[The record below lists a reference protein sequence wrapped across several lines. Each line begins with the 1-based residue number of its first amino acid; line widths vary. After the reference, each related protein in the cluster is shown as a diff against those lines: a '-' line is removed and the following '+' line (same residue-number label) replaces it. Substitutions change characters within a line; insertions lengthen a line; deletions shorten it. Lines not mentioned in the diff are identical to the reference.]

1 MANEI
6 VIDRLV
12 SELVLE
18 ADSKSFDKAADQQKK
33 LADQAIAT
41 AKAIDKVAEEQREL
55 AEMSKLVAERQREVT
70 KETEDLRHEIAKTGK
85 ATAEQRAQLRKLGET
100 SAKLRTTQAQLRD
113 GSVKLR
119 TSQQNLEL
127 SARRT
132 DATMRRLAAGVAT
145 ATRAYVAN
153 QREGGKLGRIL
164 KAAGNGVVEGS
175 KGFAR
180 AGAIAAGATA
190 AVGIPILTTASN
202 FEKLQK
208 QLVAVT
214 GSETKAIVAFDQVL
228 RLAKETPFQVE
239 NMTASFS
246 RLKAV
251 GIEPTEERMRAF
263 SNIAAA
269 NSKDVLEFAEAVADA
284 STGENE
290 RLKEFGIVGK
300 KVGDQVEYTFD
311 GVTTSVARNKDAI
324 TDYLTEIGNERFAGA
339 AAMQMDTISGKISN
353 LQDQFGMFALAVGK
367 QGVGDN
373 FKKLLDRMAEIMGD
387 EDLVGIIAKFL
398 NTALQRLLDLLDEL
412 GEEDIEVFLQSLFGA
427 ISTVSGVTMDLVKA
441 AISLLEV
448 FKDSPAVI
456 EGVTI
461 ALIAMSAAGGGLP
474 GLFAAIGAAGFAAGQ
489 FIAEGFYLALG
500 GINDVEQAIIDARN
514 SQKRRE
520 LEDREE
526 AAQEKLDA
534 IAGDIKATQER
545 DQASFDKAFGGF
557 GEGLTK
563 DLTDTEKQ
571 TLGVFTRADVN
582 DEFAAKQALTP
593 EGRQVFYA
601 VQAEERRQL
610 EAVQAQADAEARASG
625 KSDDEVLIA
634 RGRAFQAK
642 KAQLESNRQS
652 TFAAATKKFG
662 ETGSAEQAAAAAART
677 VSGEKEKKAK
687 AKGGSGRGRGT
698 GGSTTRKHSTTP
710 FDELTKTLAR
720 PPVLHITNNRYDN
733 RIMDNTFTAKVS
745 GQFTD
750 SPAAVAQGTASEWE
764 RQTGKLLRQQAGN
777 LTNGELR

>member
-1 MANEI
+1 MANEV

-18 ADSKSFDKAADQQKK
+18 ADTKSFDKAAAQQKK

-70 KETEDLRHEIAKTGK
+70 KETEDLRHEIQKSGK
-85 ATAEQRAQLRKLGET
+85 ATAEQRAQLRKLAET
-100 SAKLRTTQAQLRD
+100 AAKLRTTQAQLRD
-113 GSVKLR
+113 GSMKLR
-119 TSQQNLEL
+119 TSQQNLEV

-180 AGAIAAGATA
+180 AGAMAAGVTA
-190 AVGIPILTTASN
+190 AIGVPILTTAAN

-214 GSETKAIVAFDQVL
+214 GSETKAIVAFDQIL
-228 RLAKETPFQVE
+228 KLAKDTPFQVE

-251 GIEPTEERMRAF
+251 GIEPTVERMTAF
-263 SNIAAA
+263 ANIAAA
-269 NSKDVLEFAEAVADA
+269 NSKDILDFAEAVADA

-300 KVGDQVEYTFD
+300 KVGEQVEYTFD
-311 GVTTSVARNKDAI
+311 GVTTKVERNAEAI
-324 TDYLTEIGNERFAGA
+324 TDYLTQIGETRFAGA

-367 QGVGDN
+367 EGVGDN
-373 FKKLLDRMAEIMGD
+373 FKKLLDRLAEIMGND
-387 EDLVGIIAKFL
+387 DLVQIIAKFL
-398 NTALQRLLDLLDEL
+398 NDGLQRLLELLDEL
-412 GEEDIEVFLQSLFGA
+412 GEDDIEKFLRGLFSA
-427 ISTVSGVTMDLVKA
+427 LSTVSGVTMDLVKA
-441 AISLLEV
+441 GIALLEV

-456 EGVTI
+456 EGVTL

-474 GLFAAIGAAGFAAGQ
+474 GMFAAVGAAGFAAGQ
-489 FIAEGFYLALG
+489 AIAEAFYVALG
-500 GINDVEQAIIDARN
+500 GINDVEQAIIEAQNR
-514 SQKRRE
+514 QKRQE

-526 AAQEKLDA
+526 AAQEKLDK
-534 IAGDIKATQER
+534 IGEDIKATQER

-563 DLTDTEKQ
+563 DLSDTEKQ

-610 EAVQAQADAEARASG
+610 DAVQAQADAEARKAG

-642 KAQLESNRQS
+642 KAQLEASRS
-652 TFAAATKKFG
+652 ATFTAASKKFG
-662 ETGSAEQAAAAAART
+662 ETGSAEQAAATAARA
-677 VSGEKEKKAK
+677 VSGEKEKKPTT
-687 AKGGSGRGRGT
+687 GGGRGRGA
-698 GGSTTRKHSTTP
+698 GGASSTSRKHSTTP

-733 RIMDNTFTAKVS
+733 RIMDNEFTAKVS
-745 GQFTD
+745 GQFTGT
-750 SPAAVAQGTASEWE
+750 PEAVGNGAAATWE
-764 RQTGKLLRQQAGN
+764 RQIGKLLRQQAGN

>member
-1 MANEI
+1 MANEV

-18 ADSKSFDKAADQQKK
+18 ADTKSFDKAAAQQKK

-41 AKAIDKVAEEQREL
+41 AKAIDKVSEEQREL

-70 KETEDLRHEIAKTGK
+70 KETEDLRHEIAKSGK
-85 ATAEQRAQLRKLGET
+85 ATAEQRAQLRKLAET
-100 SAKLRTTQAQLRD
+100 AAKLRTTQAQLRD

-119 TSQQNLEL
+119 SSQQSLEL

-153 QREGGKLGRIL
+153 QREGGKLGRIM

-180 AGAIAAGATA
+180 AGALAAGVTA
-190 AVGIPILTTASN
+190 AIGVPILTTAAN

-214 GSETKAIVAFDQVL
+214 GSETKAIVAFDQIL
-228 RLAKETPFQVE
+228 KLAKDTPFQVE

-251 GIEPTEERMRAF
+251 GIEPTADRMTAF
-263 SNIAAA
+263 ANIAAA
-269 NSKDVLEFAEAVADA
+269 NSKDILDFAEAVADA

-311 GVTTSVARNKDAI
+311 GVTTKVERNAEAI
-324 TDYLTEIGNERFAGA
+324 TDYLTQIGETRFAGA

-367 QGVGDN
+367 EGVGDN
-373 FKKLLDRMAEIMGD
+373 FKALLDRLAAIMGD
-387 EDLVGIIAKFL
+387 DKLVSIIAKFL
-398 NTALQRLLDLLDEL
+398 NDGLTKLIGLLDDL
-412 GEEDIEVFLQSLFGA
+412 GDDDIEKFLQGLFSALG
-427 ISTVSGVTMDLVKA
+427 TVSGVTMDLVKA
-441 AISLLEV
+441 ALALLDV

-456 EGVTI
+456 EGVTL

-474 GLFAAIGAAGFAAGQ
+474 GLFAAIGMAGFMAGK
-489 FIAEGFYLALG
+489 FIGEGFAIALG
-500 GINDVEQAIIDARN
+500 AMNDVEIAIADAQHK
-514 SQKRRE
+514 QKLRE
-520 LEDREE
+520 LEERGEQ
-526 AAQEKLDA
+526 AQGTLDA
-534 IAGDIKATQER
+534 IGEEIKATQER
-545 DQASFDKAFGGF
+545 DQASYDKAFGGL

-563 DLTDTEKQ
+563 DLSATEQQ
-571 TLGVFTRADVN
+571 TLGVFTRAD
-582 DEFAAKQALTP
+582 FAAKKALTA
-593 EGRQVFYA
+593 EGRQVFHA

-610 EAVQAQADAEARASG
+610 EAVQAQADAEARKAG

-642 KAQLESNRQS
+642 KAQLDSSRNA
-652 TFAAATKKFG
+652 TFSAASKKYG
-662 ETGSAEQAAAAAART
+662 ETGSAEQAAAAAARS
-677 VSGEKEKKAK
+677 VSGEKEKKPK
-687 AKGGSGRGRGT
+687 TGGGRGRGA
-698 GGSTTRKHSTTP
+698 GGATSTSRKSGSTP

-733 RIMDNTFTAKVS
+733 RIMDNEFTAKVT
-745 GQFTD
+745 GQFTGT
-750 SPAAVAQGTASEWE
+750 PEAVGNGAVGVFE
-764 RQTGKLLRQQAGN
+764 RQIGKLLRQQAGN